1 MSIQDQINNEIKDA
15 MKTRNVDK
23 LASLRAIKSAIMLEA
38 TKGGTSKIND
48 KTCLILI
55 AKLVKQRK
63 DSATIFIKQERHDL
77 AEDEMNQLPYLEC
90 YLPTQMN
97 EEEVRRIVKQFITE
111 IGALSKSDIGR
122 CMGPLLERLNGRAE
136 SSLISKLVIE
146 ELS

>member
-1 MSIQDQINNEIKDA
+1 MELD
-15 MKTRNVDK
+15 
-23 LASLRAIKSAIMLEA
+23 SLDRYLKELDEGWDIIY
-38 TKGGTSKIND
+38 
-48 KTCLILI
+48 
-55 AKLVKQRK
+55 
-63 DSATIFIKQERHDL
+63 DSDWISYQ
-77 AEDEMNQLPYLEC
+77 N
-90 YLPTQMN
+90 MN